1 MKTRILALGLGFC
14 VIGAGAMAATEVEA
28 RLQSSALSFSGG
40 RGFTNAVLKVTGP
53 DDFQSEETSSKGLPV
68 FRLQGK
74 RVTNGFYTYTLSA
87 ATDEKVMITR
97 STDNGR
103 GDDARDHLLKPFHL
117 NGMFEVRDNRIV
129 PEAEM
134 ADGSSDEAQN

>member
-1 MKTRILALGLGFC
+1 MKTKILALGLALC
-14 VIGAGAMAATEVEA
+14 MTGAGAMAATEVEA
-28 RLQSSALSFSGG
+28 RLQTSALSFSGG
-40 RGFTNAVLKVTGP
+40 RGFTNAVLKVSGP
-53 DDFQSEETSSKGLPV
+53 DDFEAEETSSKGLPV

-74 RVTNGFYTYTLSA
+74 RVSNGFYTYTLSA
-87 ATDEKVMITR
+87 ATDEKIMITR

-103 GDDARDHLLKPFHL
+103 GDNARDHLLKPFHL
-117 NGMFEVRDNRIV
+117 TGMFEIRNNRIV